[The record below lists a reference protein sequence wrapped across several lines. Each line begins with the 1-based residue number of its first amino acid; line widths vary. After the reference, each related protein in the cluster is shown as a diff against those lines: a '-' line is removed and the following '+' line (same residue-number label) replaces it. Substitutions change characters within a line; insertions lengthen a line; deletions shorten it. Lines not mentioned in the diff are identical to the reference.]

1 MSRNVEDCFRGTIPG
16 TEHPLSGCRCTP
28 QRLIARPS
36 TALTLML
43 DFFRHHRG
51 AFLKTLTIL
60 IGLSMFYYGVSQT
73 AGTNEKQ
80 AQITDVAVTVFGK
93 DYTMG
98 DVQRAQR
105 SLQFAQYYMQA
116 YELPSMLMMLSAD
129 GGMGRGGLSTLTNL
143 FVARQLMEQLGIRP
157 SDAEARAAL
166 EKLPALQNNGKFDIS
181 RAQMLE
187 QNAGSM
193 GFESADLLSIMKDTM
208 GLQKL
213 QDLISKNYIASPIAA
228 EKQYASSHHTIKGSK
243 LTFETEV
250 FKKAAVVTDDEIKKY
265 YEEKKESYQ
274 SIEKRAV
281 SYVLF
286 ENPKDLDK
294 KPLEERQKAQN
305 QQMERVNA
313 FNKLTTTDKK
323 TFAEAV
329 QQTKEKVET
338 VPAFAES
345 EPPAALK
352 TESKLLEFIFARSKD
367 AKAAPEAI
375 EGTNGW
381 YVFDVTKIEEPKQQE
396 LAEVKDKIKET
407 LLDQKAAEARTKAVN
422 DARTALTAGL
432 KAGKKIDDLVKEL
445 KLTLTALPD
454 IDIANPP
461 QDVPNGF
468 LIAQTAAKTAAG
480 GISNGVDYD
489 KGTLLI
495 YVSAKE
501 LRKRP
506 DGADLRKSQADSL
519 AQQERM
525 SLFQAWFK
533 KKHDEAKVVSKLG
546 VS

>member
-1 MSRNVEDCFRGTIPG
+1 
-16 TEHPLSGCRCTP
+16 
-28 QRLIARPS
+28 
-36 TALTLML
+36 ML
-43 DFFRHHRG
+43 EFFRHHRG

-73 AGTNEKQ
+73 AGTNEQQ

-98 DVQRAQR
+98 DVQRAQT
-105 SLQFAQYYMQA
+105 SLQIAQYYMQA
-116 YELPSMLMMLSAD
+116 YELPSMLMTLSTD
-129 GGMGRGGLSTLTNL
+129 GNFSGGGLNTLTNL
-143 FVARQLMEQLGIRP
+143 FVARQLMEQLGVRP

-166 EKLPALQNNGKFDIS
+166 EKLPSLQNNGKFDIT
-181 RAQMLE
+181 RAQRLE
-187 QNAGSM
+187 EIANSQ
-193 GFESADLLSIMKDTM
+193 GFESADLLNIMKDTI

-213 QDLISKNYIASPIAA
+213 QELVSKNYVTSPLAA
-228 EKQYASSHHTIKGSK
+228 EKEYASSHHTIKGARIAFESETFK
-243 LTFETEV
+243 L
-250 FKKAAVVTDDEIKKY
+250 AAKVTDDEVKKS
-265 YEEKKESYQ
+265 YEENKESYKTE
-274 SIEKRAV
+274 EKRAV
-281 SYVLF
+281 NYVLF
-286 ENPKDLDK
+286 ENPQDLDK
-294 KPLEERQKAQN
+294 KPLEERQKTQN

-323 TFAEAV
+323 TFVEAA

-338 VPAFAES
+338 VPAFARS

-352 TESKLLEFIFARSKD
+352 AESNLLEMIFARSKD
-367 AKAAPEAI
+367 AKTAPEAL

-381 YVFDVTKIEEPKQQE
+381 FVFDVTKIEDPKQQE
-396 LAEVKDKIKET
+396 LAEVKDKIKDK

-422 DARTALTAGL
+422 DARTALNAGL

-454 IDIANPP
+454 LDIANPP
-461 QDVPNGF
+461 QDVPNAF
-468 LIAQTAAKTAAG
+468 LIAQTAAKTAPG
-480 GISNGVDYD
+480 SISNAVDYD

-519 AQQERM
+519 SQQERM

-533 KKHDEAKVVSKLG
+533 KKHDEAKIVSKLG